1 MCGWLKL
8 LLLQGEEYQDTA
20 VRELQ
25 EEVSIPAEQSSRLL
39 QQLWVFPYQDSV
51 CHVFGCAFKLVW
63 DGLMQFADGEV
74 EWGRFMSLQDLQ
86 QQLQLDPER
95 FTPVGRHI
103 LKLYLDSQQQQQQ
116 QQHPTQQQEQQ
127 PR

>member
-1 MCGWLKL
+1 MTKGRACGACPQ
-8 LLLQGEEYQDTA
+8 LLQGEEYHDTA

-25 EEVSIPAEQSSRLL
+25 EEVSIPPQQSSRLL

-63 DGLMQFADGEV
+63 DGPMQFADAEV
-74 EWGRFMSLQDLQ
+74 EWGKFMSLQQLQ
-86 QQLQLDPER
+86 QELQLDPER

-103 LKLYLDSQQQQQQ
+103 LKLYLDWQH
-116 QQHPTQQQEQQ
+116 QQHPPQVAPPQ
-127 PR
+127 